1 MNFDDY
7 PLDAHT
13 CHFQVGSC
21 NIFLLSDLHIE
32 KINLDYDT
40 YETVTCSSFFIYDL
54 ERQRNL
60 QHFIKIEELPTE
72 FRILEL
78 PSGLYS
84 ITLALQR
91 TQSALAPIPH
101 KDGAF
106 KNVSNWQK
114 YSFIVCFM
122 KRNKTLYLSRLHHL
136 LIQIFIYFSNICCL

>member
-21 NIFLLSDLHIE
+21 NIFLLSVLHIE

-40 YETVTCSSFFIYDL
+40 HETVTCSSFFIYDL

-60 QHFIKIEELPTE
+60 QHFIKIEELPKE

-78 PSGLYS
+78 PSGPSQPSSHAQTKKELLKMFQHKLCLVVYALSMDLPELY
-84 ITLALQR
+84 
-91 TQSALAPIPH
+91 
-101 KDGAF
+101 
-106 KNVSNWQK
+106 V
-114 YSFIVCFM
+114 
-122 KRNKTLYLSRLHHL
+122 
-136 LIQIFIYFSNICCL
+136 